1 LLRWQELFPTRAT
14 LVLAAFVCVIV
25 PTVFG
30 VRQID
35 ANPKFSPID
44 EAAHFDYVERVSR
57 GELPRLG
64 ERLTQTTLREMACRR
79 TALPSFGLPPCDTA
93 VLRYDQFSSS
103 LQYETQHPPTYYAA
117 TAAMRWVVQKVGG
130 VDNRLDATRL
140 PGIVWL
146 VVGLLL
152 LWAAGRLM
160 AIDPLPLASGL
171 LLLATAPV
179 VVYHTAT
186 VTNDVT
192 AVPAT
197 GLVALAAAL
206 FHRGRLRHA
215 TIVLFAAG
223 FLASAFKATNS
234 FAAVAVAALLAV
246 GAIAEHRPDGWR
258 VALKS
263 WSRTGGALLVGA
275 LLPVVIWAIVH
286 RTRALIDPSDEP
298 TLEVLRDTPRTLGL
312 VIREAAELFRPLT
325 GLAGG
330 FLPLSPKTLDSN
342 VQSPFYTS
350 LGFLLIGAGLGG
362 LFVTPRRWNHVLGL
376 ISVASLYLGGV
387 AFGLSLML
395 TYDIDP
401 GLSGRY
407 ALSLGPLLI
416 LVLAASVT
424 GRWSQRALAL
434 FAGAYLVAMCVGMF
448 S

>member
-1 LLRWQELFPTRAT
+1 MLRWQELFPSQAA
-14 LVLAAFVCVIV
+14 LALAAFVCVIA
-25 PTVFG
+25 PTVLV

-44 EAAHFDYVERVSR
+44 EGAHFDYVNRVSK

-64 ERLTQTTLREMACRR
+64 ERLTQTTLREMACRGTVL
-79 TALPSFGLPPCDTA
+79 TAYRLPPCDEP
-93 VLRYDQFSSS
+93 VLRYDQFTSS

-117 TAAMRWVVQKVGG
+117 TAAMRWAVEKLG

-146 VVGLLL
+146 VAGLLL

-160 AIDPLPLASGL
+160 AIDPLPLGSAL
-171 LLLATAPV
+171 LLLTVAPV

-192 AVPAT
+192 AVPAA

-206 FHRGRLRHA
+206 FHHGRLRHP

-223 FLASAFKATNS
+223 FLASACKATNS

-246 GAIAEHRPDGWR
+246 GAIAERRPDGWQ
-258 VALKS
+258 VALRG
-263 WSRTGGALLVGA
+263 WLRNGGALLVGA
-275 LLPVVIWAIVH
+275 LLPVAIWAVIH
-286 RTRALIDPSDEP
+286 RTRALIDPTDEP
-298 TLEVLRDTPRTLGL
+298 TLEVLRHTPRTLGL

-330 FLPLSPKTLDSN
+330 FVPLSPETLDSN
-342 VQSPFYTS
+342 TQAPFYTV
-350 LGFLLIGAGLGG
+350 LGFLVIGAGLGG

-376 ISVASLYLGGV
+376 ISVAALYLGGL

-416 LVLAASVT
+416 LVLAASVA
-424 GRWSQRALAL
+424 GRWSQRALAV
-434 FAGAYLVAMCVGMF
+434 FAGVYFVTMVVEMF
-448 S
+448 T